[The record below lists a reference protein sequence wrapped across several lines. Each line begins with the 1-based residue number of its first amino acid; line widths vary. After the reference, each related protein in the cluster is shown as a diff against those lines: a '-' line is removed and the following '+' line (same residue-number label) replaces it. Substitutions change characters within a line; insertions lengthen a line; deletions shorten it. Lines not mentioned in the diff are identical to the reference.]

1 MAKHFG
7 VRNILILRDTIFLSK
22 KKLRDTIYQYLR
34 QPFVIPKSHLIK
46 FLLKIKNYRI
56 KLWKDI

>member
-1 MAKHFG
+1 MAKDFG
-7 VRNILILRDTIFLSK
+7 VRNILI
-22 KKLRDTIYQYLR
+22 LRDTIYQYLR

-46 FLLKIKNYRI
+46 FLSKIKNYRI